1 MLQEWVQLSNLDS
14 SDNNVMITSAPKR
27 GKAWIYEAIKWIP
40 VWRLGSGIS
49 HKPPETTWHRN
60 PPSFFWKRATT
71 LPELVMALVISVFAK
86 LWQVTVFTID
96 DIKVIKESAILP
108 QVSLG
113 DRVVIQQNTQDS
125 QNMKKK
131 KKRMR
136 RNLGAVRKNTNF
148 FPWPLVH

>member
-1 MLQEWVQLSNLDS
+1 
-14 SDNNVMITSAPKR
+14 
-27 GKAWIYEAIKWIP
+27 
-40 VWRLGSGIS
+40 
-49 HKPPETTWHRN
+49 
-60 PPSFFWKRATT
+60 
-71 LPELVMALVISVFAK
+71 MALVISVFAK

-148 FPWPLVH
+148 FP